1 MHGHTSLL
9 LSRIIKNVAWEAC
22 RRLYGAE
29 SDLDALEAAIRAGDM
44 ACVNVYLNQ
53 FEVVL
58 LLGRPDDVLKEGD
71 RLLLRYGDQYV
82 ELAAEERQKDDAVWR
97 RSMLRIITAQEKRV
111 EV

>member
-1 MHGHTSLL
+1 
-9 LSRIIKNVAWEAC
+9 VAWEAC
-22 RRLYGAE
+22 RRLYNAE

-58 LLGRPDDVLKEGD
+58 LLGEPDDILREGD

-82 ELAAEERQKDDAVWR
+82 ELTAEERQKDDAAWR
-97 RSMLRIITAQEKRV
+97 RSVLRIITMQEKRV

>member
-1 MHGHTSLL
+1 M
-9 LSRIIKNVAWEAC
+9 AWEAC

>member
-1 MHGHTSLL
+1 M
-9 LSRIIKNVAWEAC
+9 AWEAC

-58 LLGRPDDVLKEGD
+58 LLGRPDDVLKEAD

>member
-1 MHGHTSLL
+1 
-9 LSRIIKNVAWEAC
+9 VAWEAC

>member
-1 MHGHTSLL
+1 M
-9 LSRIIKNVAWEAC
+9 AWEAC

-58 LLGRPDDVLKEGD
+58 LLGRPDDVLREGD

-82 ELAAEERQKDDAVWR
+82 ELTAEERQKDDAAWR
-97 RSMLRIITAQEKRV
+97 RSMLRIIATQEKRV
-111 EV
+111 GV